1 VERSNNFIKEIILQ
15 IIMNGLLIG
24 RFQPFHL
31 GHLEAVDFALSKVE
45 QLYIGIGSSNKSHQL
60 RNPFTVEERKQ
71 MILSSL
77 DENIIKRVSIYEI
90 PDLDDHSKWV
100 NSVDEIIP
108 KYDIVFSNDDFTH
121 SLYEKKEK
129 EVIPVVLKSREN
141 FSGTNIR
148 RLIQTD
154 GNWEDLVPNGTK
166 NILLEIDAK
175 NRLKNL

>member
-1 VERSNNFIKEIILQ
+1 
-15 IIMNGLLIG
+15 MNGLLIG

-31 GHLEAVDFALSKVE
+31 GHLEAVNFALSKVE

-100 NSVDEIIP
+100 SSVDEIIP
-108 KYDIVFSNDDFTH
+108 EYDIVFSNDDFTH
-121 SLYEKKEK
+121 SLYEKKEN
-129 EVIPVVLKSREN
+129 EVIPVVLKSRSN
-141 FSGTNIR
+141 LSGTNIR

-154 GNWEDLVPNGTK
+154 GDWRDLVPNGTK
-166 NILLEIDAK
+166 NILLKNDVK
-175 NRLKNL
+175 NRLRDL

>member
-1 VERSNNFIKEIILQ
+1 
-15 IIMNGLLIG
+15 MNGFLIG

-31 GHLEAVDFALSKVE
+31 GHVEAVNFALSKVE

-60 RNPFTVEERKQ
+60 RNPFTAQERKL
-71 MILSSL
+71 MITSSL
-77 DENIIKRVSIYEI
+77 NHETLKKISIFDI
-90 PDLDDHSKWV
+90 PDLNDHLKWV
-100 NSVDEIIP
+100 NSVDKIIP
-108 KYDIVFSNDDFTH
+108 NYDIVFSNDDFTH
-121 SLYEKKEK
+121 SLYEKNDKK
-129 EVIPVVLKSREN
+129 IIPVVLKLREN

-154 GNWEDLVPNGTK
+154 GNWGDLVPNGTK

>member
-1 VERSNNFIKEIILQ
+1 
-15 IIMNGLLIG
+15 MNGFLIG

-31 GHLEAVDFALSKVE
+31 GHVEAIKFALSNVE
-45 QLYIGIGSSNKSHQL
+45 HLYIGIGSSNKSNQP

-77 DENIIKRVSIYEI
+77 DKNIIERVSIYEI

-108 KYDIVFSNDDFTH
+108 NYDIVFSNDDFTH

-129 EVIPVVLKSREN
+129 EVVPVVLKSRSN
-141 FSGTNIR
+141 LSGTNIR
-148 RLIQTD
+148 KLIQTD
-154 GNWEDLVPNGTK
+154 GNWRDLVPDGTK
-166 NILLEIDAK
+166 NILLKNDVK
-175 NRLKNL
+175 NRLRDL

>member
-1 VERSNNFIKEIILQ
+1 
-15 IIMNGLLIG
+15 MNGFLIG

-31 GHLEAVDFALSKVE
+31 GHLEAINFALSKIE
-45 QLYIGIGSSNKSHQL
+45 KLYIGIGSSNKSNQP

-100 NSVDEIIP
+100 DSVDEIIP

-121 SLYEKKEK
+121 NLYEKKGK
-129 EVIPVVLKSREN
+129 KIISVVLKSRN
-141 FSGTNIR
+141 NLSGTNIR
-148 RLIQTD
+148 SLIQTD
-154 GNWEDLVPNGTK
+154 GDWKDLVPNGTK
-166 NILLEIDAK
+166 NVLLKIDAK
-175 NRLKNL
+175 NRLENL

>member
-1 VERSNNFIKEIILQ
+1 
-15 IIMNGLLIG
+15 MNGLLIG

-31 GHLEAVDFALSKVE
+31 GHLEAVNFALSKVE

-77 DENIIKRVSIYEI
+77 DENILKRVSIYEI

-100 NSVDEIIP
+100 NSVNEIIP

-129 EVIPVVLKSREN
+129 EVIPVVLKSRSN
-141 FSGTNIR
+141 LSGTNIR
-148 RLIQTD
+148 KLIQTD
-154 GNWEDLVPNGTK
+154 GNWRDLVPNGTK
-166 NILLEIDAK
+166 NILLKSDVK
-175 NRLKNL
+175 NRLGDL

>member
-1 VERSNNFIKEIILQ
+1 
-15 IIMNGLLIG
+15 MNGFLIG

-31 GHLEAVDFALSKVE
+31 GHLEAVNFALSKVE
-45 QLYIGIGSSNKSHQL
+45 QLYIGIGSSNKSNQP

-77 DENIIKRVSIYEI
+77 DKNIIKRVSIYEI

-108 KYDIVFSNDDFTH
+108 NYDKVFSNDDFTH
-121 SLYEKKEK
+121 SLYEKKGK
-129 EVIPVVLKSREN
+129 ELIPVVLKSRSSL
-141 FSGTNIR
+141 SGTNIR

-154 GNWEDLVPNGTK
+154 GNWRDLVPEGTK
-166 NILLEIDAK
+166 NILLKNDVK
-175 NRLKNL
+175 NRLRDL